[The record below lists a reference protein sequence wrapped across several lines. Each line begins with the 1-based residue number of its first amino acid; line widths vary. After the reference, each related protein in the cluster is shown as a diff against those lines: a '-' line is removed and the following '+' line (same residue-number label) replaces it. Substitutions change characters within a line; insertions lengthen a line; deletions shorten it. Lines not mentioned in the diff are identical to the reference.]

1 MKTLFIVFSF
11 LFLVFG
17 GIAKAEE
24 FFLKCGSS
32 NTLVYVN
39 TTKKLVGEAY
49 FQKNKKDLFV
59 YDWLHEDVK
68 ISNEEIK
75 YNSTLTFLHGYVP
88 MAKYYNKHVIKR
100 YSGRIIFYTKDERI
114 LSKYIPDFFDSI
126 VRQYYYAWLFQTWK
140 ENDLKVFCEKYN
152 TKNLNL
158 IFRSKLDYANEKK
171 QIEKEEAEKN
181 IRKF

>member
-49 FQKNKKDLFV
+49 FQKNKKDLFI
-59 YDWLHEDVK
+59 YDWVHEGVK
-68 ISNEEIK
+68 ISDEEIK
-75 YNSTLTFLHGYVP
+75 YNNTITFLYGYIP
-88 MAKYYNKHVIKR
+88 TAKYYNKHVINR
-100 YSGRIIFYTKDERI
+100 NSGRKIYYTKDETI
-114 LSKYIPDFFDSI
+114 LKKYIPDFFDSI
-126 VRQYYYAWLFQTWK
+126 VHQYYYAWLFQTWK
-140 ENDLKVFCEKYN
+140 ESDLKSSCEKYN

-158 IFRSKLDYANEKK
+158 IFRSRLDYAKEKK
-171 QIEKEEAEKN
+171 EIEKEEAEKN